1 MSWIDLTEIATLATL
16 VIAIAALGAIV
27 FNWWEAKHDRRQD
40 RYLRYEERYAD
51 ITAHLPY
58 NIFAKNGPATST
70 GIEKAWLVNYINLCN
85 DEHRDH
91 LKKNRI
97 KKANWDSWVIFM
109 LKAFDRSIPLKG
121 VFDEVKDDYPRLRN
135 FLESEEAKTR
145 KPPKDAQH

>member
-1 MSWIDLTEIATLATL
+1 MSWSDPTEIATLATL

-27 FNWWEAKHDRRQD
+27 VNWRQAKMDRRQD

-58 NIFAKNGPATST
+58 NIFAEKGPATSD
-70 GIEKAWLVNYINLCN
+70 GINKAWLVNYINLCN

-91 LKKNRI
+91 MKKNRI

-109 LKAFDRSIPLKG
+109 LKAFHYSIPLKE
-121 VFDEVKDDYPRLRN
+121 VFDEVKDDYPRLRD
-135 FLESEEAKTR
+135 FLVSE
-145 KPPKDAQH
+145 